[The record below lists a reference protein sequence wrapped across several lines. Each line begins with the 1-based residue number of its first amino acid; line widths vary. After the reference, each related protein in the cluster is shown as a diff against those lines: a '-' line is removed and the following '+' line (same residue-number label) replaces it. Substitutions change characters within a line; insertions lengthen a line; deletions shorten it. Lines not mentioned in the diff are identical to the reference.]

1 MLKIKNL
8 TAVSEA
14 KELLKDINLT
24 VKAGEIHAVM
34 GPKFSGKSALAHTIS
49 GHPYVI
55 VNEGQIKFHGKN
67 IHTAEADVRY
77 KAGIFTAF
85 QYPPEY
91 DGLTNWQIAETVITN
106 KDPKIKDLQLKYTT
120 CIELLSLGDGHGS
133 KAVTGS
139 AMTMSEAKR
148 NEIVLML
155 LSDPDLV
162 VLDEI
167 DQGLEDEEIV
177 LVATLIRDYIK
188 DNDKACIVI
197 THSHLLLKLLDPSHV
212 HVMIDGE
219 IKLSG
224 GEELHKRIVEDGY
237 PEFS

>member
-8 TAVSEA
+8 TAVSES
-14 KELLKDINLT
+14 KELLKNINLQ
-24 VKAGEIHAVM
+24 VMAGEIHAVM

-67 IHTAEADVRY
+67 IHTAEADARY

-91 DGLTNWQIAETVITN
+91 DGLTNWQLAETVITN
-106 KDPKIKDLQLKYTT
+106 KDPKVKDLPLKYTT
-120 CIELLSLGDGHGS
+120 SVALLALDYDHGD
-133 KAVTGS
+133 KVVTAA
-139 AMTMSEAKR
+139 AMSMSEAKR

-155 LSDPDLV
+155 LSNPDLV

-177 LVATLIRDYIK
+177 LVATLIRDYIRE
-188 DNDKACIVI
+188 NDKACIVI

-219 IKLSG
+219 IKMSG
-224 GEELHKRIVEDGY
+224 GEELHTRIVEDGY